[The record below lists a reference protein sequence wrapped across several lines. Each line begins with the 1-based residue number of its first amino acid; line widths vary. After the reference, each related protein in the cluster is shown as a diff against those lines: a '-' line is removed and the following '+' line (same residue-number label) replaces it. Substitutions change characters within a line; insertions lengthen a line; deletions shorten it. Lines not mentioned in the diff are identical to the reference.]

1 MRLSRRGWN
10 NVIIIAVICF
20 IAVVQLPELV
30 KQRFGHE
37 GETQAQPDMTALLPT
52 QAEIDQLHLPLTS
65 VNREDGSWLAHP
77 RVALPADQLISHW
90 QSLAGTAVSDEMV
103 GKLKPTV
110 AAAKQCRDLAGRS
123 GRACSGNGIPAAP
136 VLVAEKLAR

>member
-37 GETQAQPDMTALLPT
+37 GETQAQPDMTALLRPK
-52 QAEIDQLHLPLTS
+52 LKS
-65 VNREDGSWLAHP
+65 
-77 RVALPADQLISHW
+77 ISCICP
-90 QSLAGTAVSDEMV
+90 SLASIVRMAV
-103 GKLKPTV
+103 GWLTH
-110 AAAKQCRDLAGRS
+110 G
-123 GRACSGNGIPAAP
+123 
-136 VLVAEKLAR
+136 